1 MLYKRIRI
9 FSIIIMGF
17 SFVMTSCIAGSRGH
31 IGLDDLKYPAS
42 MSAYL
47 YGPDR
52 EILTKDKVQKVIKK
66 FYYEKNS
73 WNILYTIISLSN
85 NSDVVKEINREIME
99 SGGDGIVSV
108 EVSSQ
113 DGITN
118 SIPLLNLLPIWPT
131 YSKITV
137 EGDIVKFIK

>member
-1 MLYKRIRI
+1 M
-9 FSIIIMGF
+9 
-17 SFVMTSCIAGSRGH
+17 
-31 IGLDDLKYPAS
+31 
-42 MSAYL
+42 
-47 YGPDR
+47 
-52 EILTKDKVQKVIKK
+52 KVIKITSTRWGNYV
-66 FYYEKNS
+66 FVQDS
-73 WNILYTIISLSN
+73 GYTIISLSN